1 MPLLDPGTTTLTDA
15 QLRQMLAEA
24 AEDGA
29 RRALREVGLADDDA
43 AADVR
48 ELRSLLDAW
57 RDAKRTAWQSVVK
70 AATTVI
76 LIVMLAGLAV
86 YWRGRL

>member
-1 MPLLDPGTTTLTDA
+1 MPILDPGTTTLTDA

-48 ELRSLLDAW
+48 ELRNLLDAW